1 MALGPKQMGEAILR
15 NLEDKTG
22 KTLEQWLTLVK
33 KSKLADKKQ
42 VIDFLKSEHN
52 LGHFQA
58 QKIYECFSETNI
70 YAETDRFIP
79 NLFNS
84 AELLKAYKKIE
95 ATLLKMG
102 KDVRVQP
109 CKTYIPF
116 YRTNQFCI
124 VKASK
129 DKKITIGLNLP
140 SDFKT
145 DLFKKAKT
153 VASERINYQTTLESI
168 ADFDAQL
175 IEIIKIAYSNN

>member
-1 MALGPKQMGEAILR
+1 M
-15 NLEDKTG
+15 
-22 KTLEQWLTLVK
+22 
-33 KSKLADKKQ
+33 
-42 VIDFLKSEHN
+42 
-52 LGHFQA
+52 
-58 QKIYECFSETNI
+58 
-70 YAETDRFIP
+70 
-79 NLFNS
+79 
-84 AELLKAYKKIE
+84 KAYKKIE
-95 ATLLKMG
+95 ATLLKIG

-116 YRTNQFCI
+116 YRTNQFSI

-153 VASERINYQTTLESI
+153 VAFERINYQTTLESI

-175 IEIIKIAYSNN
+175 IEIIKIA